1 MSTATTSAERYPA
14 TLAESLAVFQ
24 ASPPKIGKG
33 NTADVKNEQGKK
45 LYSYDY
51 ANLADVNEEV
61 LPRLGAVG
69 LAFISRPTMLDGQF
83 VLAYSLV
90 HVSGERED
98 GVYPLPTN
106 GKPQAIGGAITYA
119 RRYCLCAVTGV
130 AAAGDDDDAGAAQ
143 AEHRQSAGDVFENSR
158 PARPRPVSQKPTRPA
173 AVAAVPN
180 PAVEVDVEAQELANE
195 AHNAQVIA
203 DLRGTWTRA
212 KESVGL
218 NAIISDPA
226 TGEKMPLVQ
235 LIDAR
240 RREFEDADAALKEF
254 HAAAEAAHMPIG
266 QMEELVKLTTG
277 ADFEKA
283 TAAQLRQATA
293 ALTRG
298 EVALDGNS
306 RGSTGGHSRL
316 RVAAFRAD

>member
-1 MSTATTSAERYPA
+1 MSTA
-14 TLAESLAVFQ
+14 
-24 ASPPKIGKG
+24 
-33 NTADVKNEQGKK
+33 
-45 LYSYDY
+45 
-51 ANLADVNEEV
+51 V
-61 LPRLGAVG
+61 LPLLAKHG
-69 LAFISRPTMLDGQF
+69 LAFNSKPTMVDGEF
-83 VLAYSLV
+83 GLSYKLV
-90 HVSGERED
+90 HTSGETDEGFVPFGRP
-98 GVYPLPTN
+98 GT
-106 GKPQAIGGAITYA
+106 PQQTGSLITYY
-119 RRYCLCAVTGV
+119 RRYCLCAITGAAPDEDDDG
-130 AAAGDDDDAGAAQ
+130 AAAAAPY
-143 AEHRQSAGDVFENSR
+143 RQSAGDVFEQSA
-158 PARPRPVSQKPTRPA
+158 PARPRPANQGPGRTTRPA
-173 AVAAVPN
+173 AVAAVPDTSE
-180 PAVEVDVEAQELANE
+180 PAAEVDLDVEAQELANE

-218 NAIISDPA
+218 NAIISDPG

-293 ALTRG
+293 AVTG
-298 EVALDGNS
+298 EAALHERHS
-306 RGSTGGHSRL
+306 RRFAGGHSRL
-316 RVAAFRAD
+316 RLAAFRAD